1 MHKLLVLYPPPNDAG
16 HFRNYYANTHV
27 PLVNKIPGLRS
38 FRYGLDA
45 RGMGADSPYFGVAEL
60 EFDSAAAM
68 GDALDSPEGRATIG
82 DVPNYAT
89 GGAVVLHY
97 ELAE

>member
-16 HFRNYYANTHV
+16 HFRNYYASTHV

-60 EFDSAAAM
+60 EFDSADAM
-68 GDALDSPEGRATIG
+68 EAALDSSDGQATIG